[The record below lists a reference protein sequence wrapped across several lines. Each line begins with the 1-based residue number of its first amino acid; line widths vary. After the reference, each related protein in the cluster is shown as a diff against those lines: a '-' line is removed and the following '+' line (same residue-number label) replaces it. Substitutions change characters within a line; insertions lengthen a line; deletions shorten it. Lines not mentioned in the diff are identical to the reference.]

1 MNPKKADFANW
12 RLLPPAFSLRTLGAY
27 GLKGAR
33 GNPGDDGSTAI
44 DEEAGQDASVCIAYL
59 SEHLSGTGSAG
70 LSGDTLIP
78 AGGRDIS
85 HLTSSQGS

>member
-1 MNPKKADFANW
+1 MRTGDY
-12 RLLPPAFSLRTLGAY
+12 RHLLSLSEPLALY
-27 GLKGAR
+27 GLTGAW
-33 GNPGDDGSTAI
+33 GDDGSTAI
-44 DEEAGQDASVCIAYL
+44 DEEGGQDANICIAYS

-78 AGGRDIS
+78 AVARDIS